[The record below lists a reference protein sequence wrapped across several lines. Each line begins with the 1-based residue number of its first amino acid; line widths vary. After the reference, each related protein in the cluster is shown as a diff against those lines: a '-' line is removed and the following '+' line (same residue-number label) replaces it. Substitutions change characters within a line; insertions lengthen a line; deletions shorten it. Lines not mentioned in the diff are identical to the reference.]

1 MVTLTIQQV
10 KSVLFKQISLL
21 SAIWCPLTYPKQL
34 SVGDS
39 TLSKGIC
46 VTALISALPV
56 FKWTQN
62 EDWPTLTILTMCL
75 YSREMIV

>member
-10 KSVLFKQISLL
+10 KSVLFRQVSPL
-21 SAIWCPLTYPKQL
+21 SAVWCPVTYPKQL
-34 SVGDS
+34 SVADL
-39 TLSKGIC
+39 TLSKGVC

-56 FKWTQN
+56 FKGTQN

-75 YSREMIV
+75 YSREMVV